1 MIEELDNCNELR
13 RKWDEIW
20 NKKEIWNYER
30 KVKLEI
36 NLINIW
42 WLLMIMITVILKIK
56 VMIIKKL
63 KELIT

>member
-1 MIEELDNCNELR
+1 MIEELDNWNELR